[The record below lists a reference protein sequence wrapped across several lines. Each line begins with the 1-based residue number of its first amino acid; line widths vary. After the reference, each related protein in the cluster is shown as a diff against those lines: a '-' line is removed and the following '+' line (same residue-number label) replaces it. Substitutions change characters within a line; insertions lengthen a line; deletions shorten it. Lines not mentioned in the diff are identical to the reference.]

1 MTDNYNNSVKF
12 NNPDNLGNLGN
23 PDNLGNL
30 GNPDKKIEEFWIL
43 YKQSMINYY
52 TNQKCISRPIKEW
65 SEKLNYYQSKKNY
78 TEIEK
83 HILNYISLYAID
95 LMRDNNGYHMN
106 ILITNIKRWK
116 RLSKSYNT
124 IIKENS
130 YYNIIFLLIDIYKS
144 IMNEKLNDNLVII
157 FSQVELIILY
167 NDFSELVKF
176 AVENSKPSM
185 LTKISKY
192 CNIDSILYEY
202 YNITN
207 KDKISYRRLLLNK
220 KN

>member
-1 MTDNYNNSVKF
+1 MTNYNMSNNFVKF
-12 NNPDNLGNLGN
+12 NNLGNSDN
-23 PDNLGNL
+23 PDN
-30 GNPDKKIEEFWIL
+30 PDKEIEKFWIL

-52 TNQKCISRPIKEW
+52 TKEKCISRPIKEW
-65 SEKLNYYQSKKNY
+65 SNKLNYYQSKKNY

-83 HILNYISLYAID
+83 NILNYISLYAID

-116 RLSKSYNT
+116 KLSKSYNT

-144 IMNEKLNDNLVII
+144 IMNEKINDRFVTI

-167 NDFSELVKF
+167 NDFTELVKF
-176 AVENSKPSM
+176 AVDNSKPSI

-192 CNIDSILYEY
+192 CNIDHILYEY

-207 KDKISYRRLLLNK
+207 KNKISYRRLLLNK

>member
-1 MTDNYNNSVKF
+1 MSNNSVKF
-12 NNPDNLGNLGN
+12 DNPGN
-23 PDNLGNL
+23 PDKS
-30 GNPDKKIEEFWIL
+30 GNPDKKIEEFWLL
-43 YKQSMINYY
+43 YKQSMINFY

-65 SEKLNYYQSKKNY
+65 SEKLNYYQFKKNY
-78 TEIEK
+78 TKIEK
-83 HILNYISLYAID
+83 NILNYISLYAID

-176 AVENSKPSM
+176 AVENSKPSI

-207 KDKISYRRLLLNK
+207 KNKISYRRLLLNK

>member
-1 MTDNYNNSVKF
+1 MSNNSVKF
-12 NNPDNLGNLGN
+12 DNPGN
-23 PDNLGNL
+23 PDKSV
-30 GNPDKKIEEFWIL
+30 NPDKKIEEFWLL
-43 YKQSMINYY
+43 YKQSMINFY

-65 SEKLNYYQSKKNY
+65 SEKLNYYQFKKNY
-78 TEIEK
+78 TKIEK
-83 HILNYISLYAID
+83 NILNYISLYAID

-176 AVENSKPSM
+176 AVENSKPSI

>member
-1 MTDNYNNSVKF
+1 MSNNSVKF
-12 NNPDNLGNLGN
+12 DNPGN
-23 PDNLGNL
+23 PDKS
-30 GNPDKKIEEFWIL
+30 GNPDKKIEEFWLL

-176 AVENSKPSM
+176 AVENSKPSI

-207 KDKISYRRLLLNK
+207 KNKISYRRLLLNK

>member
-1 MTDNYNNSVKF
+1 MSNNSVKF
-12 NNPDNLGNLGN
+12 DNPGNLDNPD
-23 PDNLGNL
+23 
-30 GNPDKKIEEFWIL
+30 NPDKKIEEFWIL

-176 AVENSKPSM
+176 AVENSKPSI

-207 KDKISYRRLLLNK
+207 KNKISYRRLLLNK